1 MIYSK
6 KANNTL
12 FQSFV
17 AVDSRIAQFLLNT
30 DELIVFGHAV
40 GTRKRTN
47 LVHFNQYRVGC
58 AHLDALLQEL
68 GVGYKQVVAYQLA
81 AVANLLGQFYP
92 VVPVVLVESVLDR
105 VDRILGDELFQIGNL
120 LVG

>member
-6 KANNTL
+6 KANNTS

-17 AVDSRIAQFLLNT
+17 AVGSRIAQFLLNT
-30 DELIVFGHAV
+30 DELIVFDH
-40 GTRKRTN
+40 
-47 LVHFNQYRVGC
+47 
-58 AHLDALLQEL
+58 
-68 GVGYKQVVAYQLA
+68 

-105 VDRILGDELFQIGNL
+105 VDRQIKKVRNT
-120 LVG
+120 

>member
-17 AVDSRIAQFLLNT
+17 AVGSRIAQFLLNT

-40 GTRKRTN
+40 
-47 LVHFNQYRVGC
+47 
-58 AHLDALLQEL
+58 
-68 GVGYKQVVAYQLA
+68 
-81 AVANLLGQFYP
+81 ANLLGQFLP
-92 VVPVVLVESVLDR
+92 SCPSRSRR
-105 VDRILGDELFQIGNL
+105 VRPR
-120 LVG
+120 

>member
-17 AVDSRIAQFLLNT
+17 AVGSRIAQFLLNT
-30 DELIVFGHAV
+30 DELIVFGH
-40 GTRKRTN
+40 
-47 LVHFNQYRVGC
+47 
-58 AHLDALLQEL
+58 
-68 GVGYKQVVAYQLA
+68 

>member
-17 AVDSRIAQFLLNT
+17 AVGSRIAQFLLNT

-40 GTRKRTN
+40 
-47 LVHFNQYRVGC
+47 
-58 AHLDALLQEL
+58 
-68 GVGYKQVVAYQLA
+68 
-81 AVANLLGQFYP
+81 ANLLQGRLQPTFA
-92 VVPVVLVESVLDR
+92 
-105 VDRILGDELFQIGNL
+105 Q
-120 LVG
+120 

>member
-17 AVDSRIAQFLLNT
+17 AVGSRIAQFLLNT

-40 GTRKRTN
+40 
-47 LVHFNQYRVGC
+47 
-58 AHLDALLQEL
+58 
-68 GVGYKQVVAYQLA
+68 
-81 AVANLLGQFYP
+81 ANLLLAMRSPIFSVSFTQLPQSFSSSP
-92 VVPVVLVESVLDR
+92 SSIES
-105 VDRILGDELFQIGNL
+105 IGK
-120 LVG
+120 

>member
-17 AVDSRIAQFLLNT
+17 AVGSRIAQFLLNT

-40 GTRKRTN
+40 
-47 LVHFNQYRVGC
+47 
-58 AHLDALLQEL
+58 
-68 GVGYKQVVAYQLA
+68 
-81 AVANLLGQFYP
+81 ANLLGQFYP
-92 VVPVVLVESVLDR
+92 VAPVVLVESVLDR
-105 VDRILGDELFQIGNL
+105 VDRQIKKVRNT
-120 LVG
+120 

>member
-17 AVDSRIAQFLLNT
+17 AVGSRIAQFLLNT

-40 GTRKRTN
+40 GTI
-47 LVHFNQYRVGC
+47 
-58 AHLDALLQEL
+58 LLFIQM
-68 GVGYKQVVAYQLA
+68 
-81 AVANLLGQFYP
+81 
-92 VVPVVLVESVLDR
+92 
-105 VDRILGDELFQIGNL
+105 ILGEH
-120 LVG
+120 

>member
-17 AVDSRIAQFLLNT
+17 AVGSRIAQFLLNT

-40 GTRKRTN
+40 
-47 LVHFNQYRVGC
+47 
-58 AHLDALLQEL
+58 
-68 GVGYKQVVAYQLA
+68 
-81 AVANLLGQFYP
+81 ANLLGQFYP
-92 VVPVVLVESVLDR
+92 VVRVVLVESVLDR
-105 VDRILGDELFQIGNL
+105 VDRQIKKVRNT
-120 LVG
+120 